1 MLSITYLLSSDFTR
15 NDERFFH
22 TSMQDDPGDP
32 GGINLHPITF
42 MVKASNISGG
52 YPCNL
57 ITFTHAFQG
66 GHMREDA
73 HKRRKKAQ
81 SNILVSSNPSQSRVE
96 MMRA

>member
-1 MLSITYLLSSDFTR
+1 
-15 NDERFFH
+15 
-22 TSMQDDPGDP
+22 MQSE
-32 GGINLHPITF
+32 L
-42 MVKASNISGG
+42 
-52 YPCNL
+52 
-57 ITFTHAFQG
+57 TFTHAFQG

>member
-1 MLSITYLLSSDFTR
+1 MMEKLRSYLR
-15 NDERFFH
+15 RI
-22 TSMQDDPGDP
+22 SMQSE
-32 GGINLHPITF
+32 L
-42 MVKASNISGG
+42 
-52 YPCNL
+52 
-57 ITFTHAFQG
+57 TFTHAFQG